1 MDDPNG
7 PTRILQPDAAPPR
20 PSPLTPDDHE
30 TLEVRRAVGD
40 DYDVLGPIC
49 EINDGAK
56 SSIGYLA
63 RRSGTSRLD
72 VLRFAPGEYVDV
84 VGPIGTAL
92 QDDADKCPKCGS
104 PLRPGVRFCANCRA
118 NLATTRLG
126 DAGSMSVAEWL
137 EAKSEAVRH
146 GFEPVGQ
153 VEDSKVRAALRGN
166 ELGAT
171 TMLLARAST
180 TRQISALV
188 LERASVGGSAV
199 LGLEQSN
206 ALGNI
211 VHAMLDVP
219 TAVPAR
225 VAEPAKV
232 AMPPAEPAAPAPAPL
247 PPSAPTPVPPP
258 SQGTP
263 MWVRVATLTVSGA
276 LAIAA
281 IAWLV
286 SSTSSRNAAREA
298 ALLAARADSIRA
310 DSIRRDSIR
319 ADSLANLP
327 LDIDSATVQLG
338 ATLPA
343 NATFTVDGK
352 TVSGRVAKLAPGSH
366 QLAVNAAGFQPAT
379 RTVDL
384 QPGQSLVWPSKLD
397 PVAKTEAPVR
407 VASCREGVRRATW
420 PAAFDVCM
428 KEAKLGQGDGFAE
441 RSLGMMYELGRG
453 TARNLNEAAEWYMT
467 GATRGD
473 SEAQYHAGL
482 MLQDGR
488 GVAKDERAA
497 FSWFQQA
504 AKAGLASAQTSLGLL
519 YAAGRGVAKSDA
531 EAVKWFK
538 AAAAQG
544 DDRAKQELAKRG
556 IR

>member
-20 PSPLTPDDHE
+20 PSPLTPDDHN
-30 TLEVRRAVGD
+30 TQEVRRAVGD

-49 EINDGAK
+49 EINDGVK
-56 SSIGYLA
+56 SNIGYLA

-84 VGPIGTAL
+84 IGPIGTAL
-92 QDDADKCPKCGS
+92 QEDADKCPKCGS
-104 PLRPGVRFCANCRA
+104 PLRSGVRFCANCRT
-118 NLATTRLG
+118 NLSTTRLG

-146 GFEPVGQ
+146 GFEPLGQ
-153 VEDSKVRAALRGN
+153 IEDGRVRATLRGN

-180 TRQISALV
+180 NRQISALV

-206 ALGNI
+206 ALGSI

-219 TAVPAR
+219 TAVSPAAKPV
-225 VAEPAKV
+225 VA
-232 AMPPAEPAAPAPAPL
+232 PPAEQSAPRL

-258 SQGTP
+258 PHGTP
-263 MWVRVATLTVSGA
+263 MWVRAAILITSAA
-276 LAIAA
+276 LAVAA

-286 SSTSSRNAAREA
+286 SSTSSRNAERDAAR
-298 ALLAARADSIRA
+298 LAARADSIRA
-310 DSIRRDSIR
+310 DSLRRDSIR
-319 ADSLANLP
+319 TDSLANLP
-327 LDIDSATVQLG
+327 VVIDSATVQLG

-343 NATFTVDGK
+343 NATLTVDGAAV
-352 TVSGRVAKLAPGSH
+352 TGRSARLVPGSH
-366 QLAVNAAGFQPAT
+366 QLAVSAAGFKPAT

-384 QPGQSLVWPSKLD
+384 QPGQSLVWPSRLD
-397 PVAKTEAPVR
+397 AEAKAETPAR
-407 VASCREGVRRATW
+407 VASCRDGVRRASW
-420 PAAFDVCM
+420 QGAFEACM

-441 RSLGMMYELGRG
+441 RSLAMMYELGRG
-453 TARNLNEAAEWYMT
+453 TARNLNEAAEWYST

-497 FSWFQQA
+497 FSWFQLA
-504 AKAGLASAQTSLGLL
+504 AKAGFPPAQTSLGLL
-519 YAAGRGVAKSDA
+519 YASGRGVAKSEA

-538 AAAAQG
+538 TAAAQG

>member
-20 PSPLTPDDHE
+20 PSPLTPDDHNMAD
-30 TLEVRRAVGD
+30 VRRAVGD

-92 QDDADKCPKCGS
+92 QEDADKCPKCGS
-104 PLRPGVRFCANCRA
+104 SLRPGVRFCANCRT

-153 VEDSKVRAALRGN
+153 VEEARVRAALRGN

-171 TMLLARAST
+171 TMLLARATT
-180 TRQISALV
+180 TRQVSALV
-188 LERASVGGSAV
+188 LERAAVGGSAV

-206 ALGNI
+206 ALGSI
-211 VHAMLDVP
+211 VHSMLDVP
-219 TAVPAR
+219 TAVPPRAEPVVAAPR
-225 VAEPAKV
+225 VAG
-232 AMPPAEPAAPAPAPL
+232 AAPAVPSPLAPSLPTAPL
-247 PPSAPTPVPPP
+247 PV
-258 SQGTP
+258 QGTP
-263 MWVRVATLTVSGA
+263 LWVRAATLIVSGA

-286 SSTSSRNAAREA
+286 SSASSRNGAREA
-298 ALLAARADSIRA
+298 ARLAARADSIRA

-327 LDIDSATVQLG
+327 VDIDSATVQLG

-343 NATFTVDGK
+343 NATLTVDGK
-352 TVSGRVAKLAPGSH
+352 PTTGRVAKLAPGSH
-366 QLAVNAAGFQPAT
+366 QLAVSATGYQPAT

-397 PVAKTEAPVR
+397 PVAKAEPPVR
-407 VASCREGVRRATW
+407 IASCREGVRRADWTR
-420 PAAFDVCM
+420 AFEVCM

-453 TARNLNEAAEWYMT
+453 TARNLNEAAEWYST

-488 GVAKDERAA
+488 GVAKDERTA

-504 AKAGLASAQTSLGLL
+504 AKQGFAPAQTSLGLL
-519 YAAGRGVAKSDA
+519 YASGRGVAKSET
-531 EAVKWFK
+531 EAVRWFK

>member
-7 PTRILQPDAAPPR
+7 PTRILQPDAAPAR
-20 PSPLTPDDHE
+20 PSPLTPDDHN
-30 TLEVRRAVGD
+30 TADVRRAVGD
-40 DYDVLGPIC
+40 DYDVLGAIC

-56 SSIGYLA
+56 SHIGYLA

-72 VLRFAPGEYVDV
+72 VLRFAPGEHVDV

-92 QDDADKCPKCGS
+92 QEDADKCPKCGS
-104 PLRPGVRFCANCRA
+104 PLRPGVRFCANCRT

-137 EAKSEAVRH
+137 EAKSEAARH
-146 GFEPVGQ
+146 GFEPLGQ
-153 VEDSKVRAALRGN
+153 IEEGKVRAAVRGN

-171 TMLLARAST
+171 TMLLARSSST
-180 TRQISALV
+180 RNIAALV
-188 LERASVGGSAV
+188 LERASTGSSAV
-199 LGLEQSN
+199 LGLDQSN
-206 ALGNI
+206 TLGTI
-211 VHAMLDVP
+211 VHSMLDVP
-219 TAVPAR
+219 TAIPAP
-225 VAEPAKV
+225 VAK
-232 AMPPAEPAAPAPAPL
+232 PAAAPVAQPVAPAL
-247 PPSAPTPVPPP
+247 PSPAPTPLTLPPRP
-258 SQGTP
+258 GTP
-263 MWVRVATLTVSGA
+263 LWVRVATLTVSA
-276 LAIAA
+276 AIAIAA

-286 SSTSSRNAAREA
+286 SSMSSSKAAREA
-298 ALLAARADSIRA
+298 ARVAARADSIRA

-319 ADSLANLP
+319 TDSLANLP
-327 LDIDSATVQLG
+327 VAIDSATVQLG

-343 NATFTVDGK
+343 SATMTVDGK
-352 TVSGRVAKLAPGSH
+352 AVTGRSVRLTPGSH
-366 QLAVNAAGFQPAT
+366 DLAVNATGYKPAT

-384 QPGQSLVWPSKLD
+384 KPGQSLVWPTKLD
-397 PVAKTEAPVR
+397 AVAKVETPTR
-407 VASCREGVRRATW
+407 VASCRDGVRRAEWTG
-420 PAAFDVCM
+420 AFDACM

-453 TARNLNEAAEWYMT
+453 TARNLNEAAEWYST

-473 SEAQYHAGL
+473 SESQYHAGL

-497 FSWFQQA
+497 FSWFQQSA
-504 AKAGLASAQTSLGLL
+504 NQGLAPAQYSLGLL
-519 YAAGRGVAKSDA
+519 YAAGRGVAKSES

-544 DDRAKQELAKRG
+544 NNGAKQELAKRG

>member
-1 MDDPNG
+1 MDDPNA
-7 PTRILQPDAAPPR
+7 PTRILQPDAAPAR
-20 PSPLTPDDHE
+20 PSALTPDDHNMQD
-30 TLEVRRAVGD
+30 VRRAVGE

-49 EINDGAK
+49 EINDGTK
-56 SSIGYLA
+56 SHIGYLA

-72 VLRFAPGEYVDV
+72 VLRFAPGEHVDV

-92 QDDADKCPKCGS
+92 QEDADKCPKCGS
-104 PLRPGVRFCANCRA
+104 PLRAGVRFCANCRT

-137 EAKSEAVRH
+137 EAKSEAARH
-146 GFEPVGQ
+146 GFEPLGQ
-153 VEDSKVRAALRGN
+153 IEEGRVRAAVRGN
-166 ELGAT
+166 ELGVT
-171 TMLLARAST
+171 TMLLARTSA
-180 TRQISALV
+180 TRNIAALT
-188 LERASVGGSAV
+188 LERASTGSSAV
-199 LGLEQSN
+199 LGLDQSN
-206 ALGNI
+206 TLGTL
-211 VHAMLDVP
+211 VHSMLDVP
-219 TAVPAR
+219 TAIPVP
-225 VAEPAKV
+225 VAKPV
-232 AMPPAEPAAPAPAPL
+232 AAPAATPVAPVL

-258 SQGTP
+258 PQGTP
-263 MWVRVATLTVSGA
+263 LWVRVATLTASGA

-281 IAWLV
+281 IAWFM
-286 SSTSSRNAAREA
+286 SSTSSRNAAR
-298 ALLAARADSIRA
+298 LAARADSIRA

-319 ADSLANLP
+319 TDSLANLP
-327 LDIDSATVQLG
+327 VAIDSATVQLG

-343 NATFTVDGK
+343 NATMTVDGNAV
-352 TVSGRVAKLAPGSH
+352 TGRSVRLAPGSH
-366 QLAVNAAGFQPAT
+366 ELAVNASGFKPAT

-384 QPGQSLVWPSKLD
+384 QPGQSLVWPTKLD
-397 PVAKTEAPVR
+397 AIAKVETPVR
-407 VASCREGVRRATW
+407 VASCRDGVRRAEWTG
-420 PAAFDVCM
+420 AFDACM

-453 TARNLNEAAEWYMT
+453 TARNLNEAAEWYST

-473 SEAQYHAGL
+473 SESQYHAGL

-497 FSWFQQA
+497 FAWFQQSAKQGLPA
-504 AKAGLASAQTSLGLL
+504 AQYSLGLL

-544 DDRAKQELAKRG
+544 NDRAKQELAKRG
-556 IR
+556 IH

>member
-20 PSPLTPDDHE
+20 PSPLTPDDHNMQD
-30 TLEVRRAVGD
+30 VRRAVGD
-40 DYDVLGPIC
+40 DYDVLGPVC

-56 SSIGYLA
+56 SHLGYLA

-72 VLRFAPGEYVDV
+72 ILRFAPGEHVDV

-92 QDDADKCPKCGS
+92 QGDADKCPKCGS
-104 PLRPGVRFCANCRA
+104 PLRAGVRFCANCRT

-137 EAKSEAVRH
+137 ETKSEAARH

-153 VEDSKVRAALRGN
+153 IEEGRVRAALRGN

-171 TMLLARAST
+171 TMLLARSSATSN
-180 TRQISALV
+180 IAALV
-188 LERASVGGSAV
+188 LERASTGSSAV
-199 LGLEQSN
+199 LGLDQSN
-206 ALGNI
+206 TLGTI
-211 VHAMLDVP
+211 VHSMLDVP
-219 TAVPAR
+219 TAIPVP
-225 VAEPAKV
+225 VAKPVGA
-232 AMPPAEPAAPAPAPL
+232 PPANPVAAL

-258 SQGTP
+258 PQGTP
-263 MWVRVATLTVSGA
+263 LWVRVATLATSGA
-276 LAIAA
+276 LAMAA

-286 SSTSSRNAAREA
+286 SSMSSRNTGGDAAR
-298 ALLAARADSIRA
+298 LAARADSIRA

-319 ADSLANLP
+319 TDSLANLP
-327 LDIDSATVQLG
+327 VAIDSATVQLG
-338 ATLPA
+338 ATLPP
-343 NATFTVDGK
+343 NATMTVDGNAVNGR
-352 TVSGRVAKLAPGSH
+352 TVRLVPGSH
-366 QLAVNAAGFQPAT
+366 ELAVNATGYKPAT

-384 QPGQSLVWPSKLD
+384 RSGQSLVWPTKLD
-397 PVAKTEAPVR
+397 PVAKAEPPVR
-407 VASCREGVRRATW
+407 VASCRDGVRRAEWTG
-420 PAAFDVCM
+420 AFDACM

-441 RSLGMMYELGRG
+441 RSLGMMYEMGRG
-453 TARNLNEAAEWYMT
+453 TARNLNEAAEWYST

-473 SEAQYHAGL
+473 SESQYHAGL

-504 AKAGLASAQTSLGLL
+504 AKQGLPAAQYSLGLL

-531 EAVKWFK
+531 EAVQWFK

-544 DDRAKQELAKRG
+544 NDRAKQELAKRG
-556 IR
+556 IH